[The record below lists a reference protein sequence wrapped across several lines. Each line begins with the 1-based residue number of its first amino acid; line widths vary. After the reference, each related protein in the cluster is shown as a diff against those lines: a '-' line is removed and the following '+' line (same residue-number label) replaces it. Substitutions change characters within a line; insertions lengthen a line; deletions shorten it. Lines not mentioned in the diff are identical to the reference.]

1 LSSRAVREAAL
12 KQLKEDNS
20 ILTKSEFQGIKCD
33 RAKTSMQR
41 KRNDSLHRVCE
52 IVKKDPRSQGKT
64 VSIQWQIEESKNRGV
79 QLDGISIFLQTTTDL
94 SGSFLPPF
102 QDLTV

>member
-1 LSSRAVREAAL
+1 
-12 KQLKEDNS
+12 
-20 ILTKSEFQGIKCD
+20 
-33 RAKTSMQR
+33 MQR

-52 IVKKDPRSQGKT
+52 IVNKDPRSQGKT
-64 VSIQWQIEESKNRGV
+64 VSIQWQIEESKIRGV